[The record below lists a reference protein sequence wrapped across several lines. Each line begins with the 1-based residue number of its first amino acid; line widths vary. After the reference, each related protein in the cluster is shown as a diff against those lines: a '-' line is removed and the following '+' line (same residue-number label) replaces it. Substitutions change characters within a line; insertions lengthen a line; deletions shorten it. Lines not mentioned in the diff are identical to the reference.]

1 MYINY
6 CLEFMDYNKAT
17 DEQLQNLYE
26 YLSNQKI
33 IADTDYNIERNE
45 IIEMI
50 FKGTENKEMA
60 KKFANIIIEE
70 NEEIVE
76 NIKNKD
82 KNRLSKLEILQYLE
96 EQKKIYEEAIKV
108 NEGL

>member
-1 MYINY
+1 
-6 CLEFMDYNKAT
+6 
-17 DEQLQNLYE
+17 
-26 YLSNQKI
+26 
-33 IADTDYNIERNE
+33 
-45 IIEMI
+45 
-50 FKGTENKEMA
+50 MA

-70 NEEIVE
+70 NEEIIE

-96 EQKKIYEEAIKV
+96 EQKKIYKEAIKV